1 MTNAAPSEPGRS
13 VHPVIFIILTIGM
26 TSVTYG
32 FGRYAFG
39 LFLPALHDDFAAATW
54 QLGAIASANAVVYLV
69 STAVAS
75 ACAIYFRP
83 AVMMTVACLIT
94 VVGLVTA
101 GVSTSF
107 AGAALGIILAG
118 IGAGVVSPALFEAI
132 ESSLSGAWKV
142 RAIGAVSAGATPGM
156 IVTAMAA
163 YAAADA
169 WRIAWLIMAGVGL
182 LIIILSVF
190 TFTHGHATRIRKSV
204 KLALS
209 LSLFFDGRHARL
221 YFVLLVYGIL
231 FSVYLTF
238 AVGLLSQFGNL
249 APPQDRLFWALL
261 GAAGLP
267 AVLNGVF
274 ISSFGLANFLRLTFG
289 ACALAYALIALM
301 PNLFGAVLLSAVL
314 FGYSSISIGSGL
326 LVWGV
331 GKFKG
336 RPSIGSGVVLF
347 LFSSTTIIGPILS
360 SAVLPHIGST
370 FLFVA
375 LAILSMLMLP
385 LAGSREIAT

>member
-1 MTNAAPSEPGRS
+1 M
-13 VHPVIFIILTIGM
+13 
-26 TSVTYG
+26 
-32 FGRYAFG
+32 
-39 LFLPALHDDFAAATW
+39 
-54 QLGAIASANAVVYLV
+54 
-69 STAVAS
+69 
-75 ACAIYFRP
+75 
-83 AVMMTVACLIT
+83 
-94 VVGLVTA
+94 
-101 GVSTSF
+101 
-107 AGAALGIILAG
+107 
-118 IGAGVVSPALFEAI
+118 
-132 ESSLSGAWKV
+132 
-142 RAIGAVSAGATPGM
+142 
-156 IVTAMAA
+156 
-163 YAAADA
+163 
-169 WRIAWLIMAGVGL
+169 
-182 LIIILSVF
+182 
-190 TFTHGHATRIRKSV
+190 
-204 KLALS
+204 
-209 LSLFFDGRHARL
+209 
-221 YFVLLVYGIL
+221 YGIL

-274 ISSFGLANFLRLTFG
+274 ISSFGVANFLRLTFG

-360 SAVLPHIGST
+360 SAVLPYIGST

-385 LAGSREIAT
+385 LAGSREIAK